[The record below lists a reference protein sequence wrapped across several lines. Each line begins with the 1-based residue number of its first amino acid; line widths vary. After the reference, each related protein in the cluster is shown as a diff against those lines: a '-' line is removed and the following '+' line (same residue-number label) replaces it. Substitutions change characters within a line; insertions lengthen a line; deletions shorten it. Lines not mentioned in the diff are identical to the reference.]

1 MKRICPECGEE
12 YSGRSDKKYCSAPC
26 RSAYHNRANAEDNTF
41 QRSIN
46 NILRNNRN
54 ILTALNPD
62 GKAQVRRDRLIDRGF
77 KFRYFTNEY
86 ETRNGTVYRFCYD
99 YGYLHEG
106 GQREDDS
113 EWVLLIKRQK
123 YVE

>member
-12 YSGRSDKKYCSAPC
+12 YTGRSDKKYCSAPC
-26 RSAYHNRANAEDNTF
+26 RAAFHNRARAEEQSF

-46 NILRNNRN
+46 NILRHNRN
-54 ILTALNPD
+54 VLAELNPD
-62 GKAQVRRDRLIDRGF
+62 GKASVKRERMIDRGF

-86 ETRNGTVYRFCYD
+86 FTRNGTLYHFCYD
-99 YGYLHEG
+99 YGYKVEEG
-106 GQREDDS
+106 
-113 EWVLLIKRQK
+113 EWVLLIKRQE

>member
-12 YSGRSDKKYCSAPC
+12 YTGRSDKKYCSSPC
-26 RSAYHNRANAEDNTF
+26 RAAYHNRARAEEQVF

-46 NILRNNRN
+46 NILRHNRN
-54 ILTALNPD
+54 VLAELNPD
-62 GKAQVRRDRLIDRGF
+62 GKANVKRERIIDRGF

-86 ETRNGTVYRFCYD
+86 VTRNGTLYHFCYD
-99 YGYLHEG
+99 YGYKVEEG
-106 GQREDDS
+106 
-113 EWVLLIKRQK
+113 EWVLLIKRQE